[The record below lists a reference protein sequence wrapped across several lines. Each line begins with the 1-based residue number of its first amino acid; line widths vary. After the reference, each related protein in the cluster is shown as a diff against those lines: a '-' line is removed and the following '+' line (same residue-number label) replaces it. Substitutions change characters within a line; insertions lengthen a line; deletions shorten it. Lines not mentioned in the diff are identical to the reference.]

1 MFQFFTSVNKA
12 LQNEQINTHLER
24 NLREMTNFMRIPYY
38 GAGII
43 YICMQLMIK

>member
-12 LQNEQINTHLER
+12 LQNEQINTHFESD
-24 NLREMTNFMRIPYY
+24 LREMTDFMRIPYY
-38 GAGII
+38 GAEII